1 MIFEQSGVEKVGVV
15 FDKKNCQKIIKEVYK
30 SRNIDKLF
38 LSKNVWMS
46 EKFISYRQNPKPG
59 SNLLDKLETKFIFD
73 NKKLLKHMSHI
84 LGKSYRVL
92 DSKIVMSIPDNS
104 IPKWILDLNKNY
116 QVVNLGSFIKPQ
128 FRDLTYFRGIDF
140 HQDIIDWPT
149 RGPDFI
155 TAYIYL
161 NDVNINNS
169 PLFVVPKSHLLGAS
183 FYPHKM
189 KRLKNNKLRYF
200 ANNKSL
206 ISNYKPLLG
215 KAGSLFYWHPFM
227 LHGTQPGKSLK
238 PRVSI
243 RILLEKKL
251 RIVTSCIL
259 DETNSKIKGSKKL
272 KIYKKPITKKENL
285 INTIK

>member
-116 QVVNLGSFIKPQ
+116 QVVNLGSF
-128 FRDLTYFRGIDF
+128 T
-140 HQDIIDWPT
+140 
-149 RGPDFI
+149 
-155 TAYIYL
+155 
-161 NDVNINNS
+161 
-169 PLFVVPKSHLLGAS
+169 
-183 FYPHKM
+183 
-189 KRLKNNKLRYF
+189 RLK
-200 ANNKSL
+200 
-206 ISNYKPLLG
+206 
-215 KAGSLFYWHPFM
+215 
-227 LHGTQPGKSLK
+227 
-238 PRVSI
+238 
-243 RILLEKKL
+243 
-251 RIVTSCIL
+251 
-259 DETNSKIKGSKKL
+259 
-272 KIYKKPITKKENL
+272 
-285 INTIK
+285 